1 MNNTVE
7 ENDLLHENE
16 LEPQGLDDDVDEA
29 DLVERSE
36 LEEETEEFEERDF
49 EVVLTPLELEE
60 DAEEGAEGDDVE
72 ATLDE
77 ILRDRFEGEEESAEE
92 EPEARAVAASAEEV
106 RPRSAD
112 EFVCQS
118 CFLVKHRTQLA
129 DPGQS
134 LCRDCANN
142 ART

>member
-1 MNNTVE
+1 MKDTVDD
-7 ENDLLHENE
+7 NDLLHQDE
-16 LEPQGLDDDVDEA
+16 LEHEGLEDDVDEA

-36 LEEETEEFEERDF
+36 LEEETEEFEEGDL
-49 EVVLTPLELEE
+49 EVVLTPFEPEE
-60 DAEEGAEGDDVE
+60 DAEGDDVE

-77 ILRDRFEGEEESAEE
+77 ILRDRFEGEEESAED
-92 EPEARAVAASAEEV
+92 EPEARAVAASAEEL
-106 RPRSAD
+106 RPRGAD
-112 EFVCQS
+112 EFVCQL

>member
-1 MNNTVE
+1 MNNTVD

-16 LEPQGLDDDVDEA
+16 LEPQGLEDDVDEA
-29 DLVERSE
+29 DLEERSE
-36 LEEETEEFEERDF
+36 LEEETEEFEEDEL
-49 EVVLTPLELEE
+49 EVVLTPLEPEE
-60 DAEEGAEGDDVE
+60 EAEGDEAE

-77 ILRDRFEGEEESAEE
+77 ILRHRFEGEEESEEE
-92 EPEARAVAASAEEV
+92 EPEARAVAPSAEEV

-118 CFLVKHRTQLA
+118 CFLVKHHTQLA